1 MGSIVFPDLR
11 VVALE
16 WVEIRSTILLLLVL
30 NDLLYWYILR
40 FILAKV

>member
-30 NDLLYWYILR
+30 KDPLYWYILR
-40 FILAKV
+40 LILAEV